1 MQYKKTPSPEFVS
14 STESY
19 VRNNPEAKVIWERL
33 RDSDTGTQDQ
43 EETDDEEEQG
53 TQ

>member
-14 STESY
+14 STESH

-33 RDSDTGTQDQ
+33 RDSDTDTQDQ